1 MLYKLDVETNQV
13 EKLLH
18 LEVQK
23 EESKMSGFAIAMII
37 MAIAFFFAFIGFAA
51 EAVGLGVFGLIAGF
65 ISLNIQK
72 PLLHKKLRAAQLRLF
87 DIKCKKGFLAFQ
99 ETLNGGSKNIK
110 ISTSYF
116 KCRP

>member
-72 PLLHKKLRAAQLRLF
+72 PLLHKNKSRNCDSL
-87 DIKCKKGFLAFQ
+87 I
-99 ETLNGGSKNIK
+99 
-110 ISTSYF
+110 
-116 KCRP
+116 